1 MVHSDQRACLRRRRR
16 IHRAA
21 RVAHLKLRRV
31 TGQWMRHGGRQRGLA
46 VHGTLRRRARALA
59 VSPWCLA
66 RQAAAGYQ
74 VAARAQ
80 QDREQPFCHWGLVS

>member
-1 MVHSDQRACLRRRRR
+1 MSGRACGDGRR
-16 IHRAA
+16 IHRTATRGSPQAGPGYRAVHAA
-21 RVAHLKLRRV
+21 RPA
-31 TGQWMRHGGRQRGLA
+31 RGLA

-74 VAARAQ
+74 VAARAHRAGNSPSCQ
-80 QDREQPFCHWGLVS
+80 RGLVS